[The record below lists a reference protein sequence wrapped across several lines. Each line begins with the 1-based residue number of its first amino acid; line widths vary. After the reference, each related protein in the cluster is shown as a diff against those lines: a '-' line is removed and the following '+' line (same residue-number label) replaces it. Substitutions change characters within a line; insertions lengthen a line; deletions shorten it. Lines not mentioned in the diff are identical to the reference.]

1 MSPFEKVRGHTKKP
15 ETRNQKL
22 EARSHNKWK
31 GGYIMNTEVS
41 YINGEVPVKGLNFI
55 QRVAGIIHSPGKV
68 MENLSAKPRV
78 IFPLIMIAIAQL
90 AFYLLRFDLYKDFLR
105 QSALASSGFAESLT
119 GVKLTPEMIEKTLP
133 QSIISSFI
141 TTPLGTLFMWLLTTV
156 ILFAIFKIAGGQ
168 GKFKAY
174 LSVTGYAYVISALY
188 LVITAVVSFF
198 TNNLHL
204 MIPLTSLANVFPAEM
219 KGNFLFG
226 MIKGIDLFSIWYY
239 CVIAIGMTAVTGFK
253 KRTVYS
259 IIAGVFVI
267 GLLIAG
273 AGEIAVG
280 KMF

>member
-1 MSPFEKVRGHTKKP
+1 
-15 ETRNQKL
+15 
-22 EARSHNKWK
+22 
-31 GGYIMNTEVS
+31 MNTEVS
-41 YINGEVPVKGLNFI
+41 YINEEVPVKGMNFI

-68 MENLSAKPRV
+68 MENLAAKPRV
-78 IFPLIMIAIAQL
+78 IFPLIMIAVAQV
-90 AFYLLRFDLYKDFLR
+90 AFYLSRFELYKDFLR
-105 QSALASSGFAESLT
+105 QSAMASSGFTESLT
-119 GVKLTPEMIEKTLP
+119 GTKLTPEMIEQTLP
-133 QSIISSFI
+133 QSITMGLI
-141 TTPLGTLFMWLLTTV
+141 TTPLGSLFMWLLTTV

-174 LSVTGYAYVISALY
+174 LSVVGYAYVISALY

-198 TNNLHL
+198 TNSLHVL
-204 MIPLTSLANVFPAEM
+204 IPLTSIANVFPAEM
-219 KGNFLFG
+219 KGNFLYG

-239 CVIAIGMTAVTGFK
+239 CVIAIGMTVVSGFK

-280 KMF
+280 SLL